1 MEIGTFPGGYRSQR
15 TRPRLP
21 EQTTGRRHYVYRRET
36 DFGRGARSRSG
47 PETRSNPRLSNT
59 NGGASPPALSKHCMR
74 SGSVRSDHSQ
84 RRKAETIPPVPTLS
98 LPPPLTDLFFL
109 GAKTRQL
116 RLSSKTPFFL
126 PPSVLRFSRCLR
138 AFLFCFRVA
147 QFSLPNYSELY
158 SYGSRIIASS
168 LHLTEPA
175 ASGTLTQ
182 REPESLCRRTI
193 VERRPPT
200 APPMRKE
207 VEHSSEQKKKK
218 RQKRNYCFQGRM

>member
-1 MEIGTFPGGYRSQR
+1 M
-15 TRPRLP
+15 
-21 EQTTGRRHYVYRRET
+21 
-36 DFGRGARSRSG
+36 
-47 PETRSNPRLSNT
+47 
-59 NGGASPPALSKHCMR
+59 
-74 SGSVRSDHSQ
+74 
-84 RRKAETIPPVPTLS
+84 
-98 LPPPLTDLFFL
+98 
-109 GAKTRQL
+109 
-116 RLSSKTPFFL
+116 
-126 PPSVLRFSRCLR
+126 RFSRCLR
-138 AFLFCFRVA
+138 AFLFCFRFA

-207 VEHSSEQKKKK
+207 VEHSIEQKKKK
-218 RQKRNYCFQGRM
+218 EAETQLLLSRKDVKSRSDAYFSVSRFSSPSPLSLYLSQHIEQCVPMITQRVRRAKSLVLRRVRAKQRSRCSPEGDVDFRRSRVQKTMSLSG